1 MPRTE
6 NRAVGTTGSRLVGE
20 SGGLASWLTDRRV
33 HRMSP
38 WVLVLLSFLVLFLP
52 WVLVPS
58 RGTSPEIFGVI
69 RVLWRL
75 NLWYCHV
82 VHRLHSSAPAPL
94 PARGAAILIANH
106 TCGIDHMLLQ
116 AASRRLLGFMIAK
129 EFYDFWVCRPFCRM
143 IGCIPVRRDG
153 RDLAALRAALRALE
167 EGRVVPIFP
176 EGKILPTSG
185 RELGEGKSGVAFI
198 ALHARVPVVPAYI
211 RGTPETKNVWK
222 ALITPSRARIVFGAP
237 IDLSEFPPDLPID
250 RPTLAAVTE
259 RLMDAIRDL
268 RLTSLGS
275 DDERGGRAVSVSSA
289 EAHRDPRRLECGPV
303 EIPGDLSAHLG
314 A

>member
-1 MPRTE
+1 
-6 NRAVGTTGSRLVGE
+6 
-20 SGGLASWLTDRRV
+20 
-33 HRMSP
+33 MSP
-38 WVLVLLSFLVLFLP
+38 WVLPLLSTLILFLP
-52 WVLVPS
+52 WALAPS
-58 RGTSPEIFGVI
+58 RGTTPEIHGVI
-69 RVLWRL
+69 RVLWWL

-82 VHRLHSSAPAPL
+82 VHRLQSAGPAPL

-116 AASRRLLGFMIAK
+116 AGSRRLLGFIIAK

-198 ALHARVPVVPAYI
+198 ALHARVPVIPAYI

-237 IDLSEFPPDLPID
+237 IDLSEFPPGLPID
-250 RPTLAAVTE
+250 KPTLAAVTE
-259 RLMDAIRDL
+259 RLMDAIREL
-268 RLTSLGS
+268 RLASLGRE
-275 DDERGGRAVSVSSA
+275 DERGGRAVSVSSA
-289 EAHRDPRRLECGPV
+289 EAHRDPRRTECGPV
-303 EIPGDLSAHLG
+303 EVPCDRPAHLG